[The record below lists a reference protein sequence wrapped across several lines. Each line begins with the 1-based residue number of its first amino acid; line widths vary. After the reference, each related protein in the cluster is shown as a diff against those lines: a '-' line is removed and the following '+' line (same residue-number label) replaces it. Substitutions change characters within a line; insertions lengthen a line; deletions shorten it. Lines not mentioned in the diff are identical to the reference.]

1 MSIRRRLLMLLMG
14 SITLA
19 WLLAALVAYVDTHRE
34 VDRLL
39 DAHLAHVTSILAAQ
53 TGHELLELETDDLL
67 EPGDYAQQVSFQVW
81 LGGSELILKSADA
94 PGIRLSGLDAGFAD
108 STAAGRKW
116 RVFTAWDQTRSVLIE
131 VAEEHAVRERIAARV
146 AFNVL
151 LPLGIALPLLGLLI
165 WWSVSRALR
174 PLDHLGDQLGAKQA
188 LALEPLDL
196 RDVPSEAAP
205 LVHQINELFTRIRHS
220 TDMERRFTADAAHE
234 LRKPVAAVRA
244 QAEVARSTGDAT
256 VRSKALDQ
264 VIHACDRMGVL
275 MEQLLTLARLEQA
288 PSMQLQTP
296 LDLALIVRNAIA
308 ELAPAALQNGIDIS
322 LESSGN
328 TTVTGQTALLD
339 MLVRN
344 LVSNAIQHGRSDV
357 QVRVEAVPGGVTLT
371 VSDAGPGVAPADITQ
386 LGDRFFRGGA
396 TGPGSGLGLSIV
408 RRVADLHQ
416 AALSFRNDDT
426 GRGFAASAT
435 FPAGDRS

>member
-1 MSIRRRLLMLLMG
+1 MSIRRRLLVLLMG

-19 WLLAALVAYVDTHRE
+19 WLLAALGAYVDTHRE

-39 DAHLAHVTSILAAQ
+39 DAHLAHVTSILTAQ
-53 TGHELLELETDDLL
+53 TSHELLELETGDLL
-67 EPGDYAQQVSFQVW
+67 EPGDYAQQASFQVW
-81 LGGSELILKSADA
+81 LGGTELILKSADA
-94 PGIRLSGLDAGFAD
+94 PGIRLSGTDAGFAD

-151 LPLGIALPLLGLLI
+151 LPLGITLPLLGLLI

-174 PLDHLGDQLGAKQA
+174 PLDRLGEQLGARQA
-188 LALEPLDL
+188 MALEPLDS
-196 RDVPSEAAP
+196 RDIPSEAAP
-205 LVHQINELFTRIRHS
+205 LVGQINDLFTRIRHS

-244 QAEVARSTGDAT
+244 QAEVARSTGDEA

-288 PSMQLQTP
+288 PSMQLQAP
-296 LDLALIVRNAIA
+296 QDLALIARNAIA
-308 ELAPAALQNGIDIS
+308 ELAPAALQNGIEIS
-322 LESSGN
+322 LETSGN
-328 TTVTGQTALLD
+328 STVTGQAALLD

-344 LVSNAIQHGRSDV
+344 LVGNAIQHGKSDV
-357 QVRVEAVPGGVTLT
+357 QVGVEAAPEGVRLT
-371 VSDAGPGVAPADITQ
+371 VRDAGPGVSPADLAQ
-386 LGDRFFRGGA
+386 LGERFFRGQA
-396 TGPGSGLGLSIV
+396 TGAGSGLGLSIV
-408 RRVADLHQ
+408 RRIADLHR
-416 AALSFRNDDT
+416 AALDFSSDVT
-426 GRGFAASAT
+426 GRGFVASAT
-435 FPAGDRS
+435 FPAGDRN